1 MRKETKE
8 NIINLESYCIH
19 LSNKVSKVFTGRDR
33 GEEVREKSKIDEIY
47 DKYKNIT
54 IIIPK
59 GTFSIT
65 PSFLEEFF
73 VNIVKKYGTEEF
85 RKNIHIVDNGYVITA
100 QLDEAI
106 DRILQRKTALDK

>member
-1 MRKETKE
+1 MRKKIKD
-8 NIINLESYCIH
+8 NIINLDLYSIR
-19 LSNKVSKVFTGRDR
+19 LNNRVSKVFTGRDR
-33 GEEVREKSKIDEIY
+33 GEEVREKSNIDKIY

-54 IIIPK
+54 IIIPT

-73 VNIVKKYGTEEF
+73 VNIVKKYGVEEF
-85 RKNIHIVDNGYVITA
+85 RKNIHIIDNGYVITT

-106 DRILQRKTALDK
+106 DRILQRKTALDQ

>member
-1 MRKETKE
+1 MKKETKE
-8 NIINLESYCIH
+8 NTIDLELYCIR
-19 LSNKVSKVFTGRDR
+19 LGNKVSKVFTGRDR
-33 GEEVREKSKIDEIY
+33 GEEVRKKSDIDRIY
-47 DKYKNIT
+47 DKYKNII

-73 VNIVKKYGTEEF
+73 VNIVQKYGVADF
-85 RKNIHIVDNGYVITA
+85 RKNIHIIDNGYVITT